1 MGRALISAVVAI
13 TCLGTAPL
21 YAASLQFSGSA
32 DGKFK
37 NLANAGDDVIID
49 EYYTYD
55 GDDWVSSG
63 PKTAVVWGHGPST
76 VGYWNTSFIGI
87 PDFDFSCELTRGLTE
102 CDVARIDWNYA
113 SPIAETH
120 DMDFDVRAV
129 VAFDLFSPV
138 VTIGEREGFEMNI
151 RSAPEDHASNMGYV
165 FATAW
170 NDYALE
176 TFDLGNGYAITGFS
190 FRSEGAGD
198 VTQQSATE
206 FVWRNDE
213 NSISTLYVVAEIE
226 GPAAVP
232 LPAAGW
238 MLLAGIGGL
247 AALRRRRRNG

>member
-1 MGRALISAVVAI
+1 MGRTFISAIVTSI
-13 TCLGTAPL
+13 CLSTGPL

-37 NLANAGDDVIID
+37 NLANAGGDVVIN
-49 EYYTYD
+49 EYYTHD
-55 GDDWVSSG
+55 GSDWISNG
-63 PKTAVVWGHGPST
+63 PKTAVVWGYGPAT
-76 VGYWNTSFIGI
+76 VGFWNTSFIGI
-87 PDFDFSCELTRGLTE
+87 PDFDFSCELAHGANT
-102 CDVARIDWNYA
+102 CDIARLDWYHA
-113 SPIAETH
+113 SPISETH

-138 VTIGEREGFEMNI
+138 VATGEREGFEMNI
-151 RSAPEDHASNMGYV
+151 RSAPEDVPSNMGYV

-176 TFDLGNGYAITGFS
+176 AFDLGNGYAITGFS

-198 VTQQSATE
+198 VIQQSATE
-206 FVWRNDE
+206 FVWRNDQ

-226 GPAAVP
+226 GPVAVP

-238 MLLAGIGGL
+238 LLLAGLGGL
-247 AALRRRRRNG
+247 AAMRRRR